1 MELEKNSLQMIKKI
15 FQGLGDANSND
26 LAQHRITISVFFFL
40 SGFIF
45 STFTSRIPGLQDRFS
60 MNNAELGILL
70 ACLPAG
76 LIISMPFA
84 GIIINRYSIKNIL
97 SISSF
102 LYIGLLVLLGFS
114 TSIWQLYSI
123 LFLFGVTR
131 TFFNIS
137 VNTISVVLQAKFEK
151 KIINTFHGIW
161 SFAALAGALLSLV
174 LIGNNVDIQS
184 HVLVVSLVC
193 LFFTIIYY
201 EHIPNMVSAKTKF
214 KLIDSKQKGL
224 IYLGCIAFGTMFC
237 EGIMGDWSG
246 LYFSK
251 VGEVSNKYYV
261 VGYTFYLTAMLI
273 GRFFGD
279 KLMAKYGESIIIKFS
294 SFLLSTGFLISII
307 FTSPAVIVI
316 GFLLV
321 GFGVSCIIPIT
332 FLLSSKA
339 NDVPVSMAISTI
351 SLMGYVGFLLGP
363 PLIGFISNALN
374 LRWAFLTCFFFSILI
389 GFFVNKYQNMAP
401 G

>member
-1 MELEKNSLQMIKKI
+1 MILIKKILPRLIFNEKNSLVQ
-15 FQGLGDANSND
+15 N
-26 LAQHRITISVFFFL
+26 RITISVFFFL

-60 MNNAELGILL
+60 LNNAELGILL

-76 LIISMPFA
+76 LISSMPFA
-84 GIIINRYSIKNIL
+84 GVIINRFSIKNIL
-97 SISSF
+97 SFSCF
-102 LYIGLLVLLGFS
+102 LYLVLLVLLGFS
-114 TSIWQLYSI
+114 TSVWQLYFV

-131 TFFNIS
+131 TFFNVS
-137 VNTISVVLQAKFEK
+137 VNTISVILQAKFEK

-161 SFAALAGALLSLV
+161 SFAALSGALLSLV
-174 LIGNNVDIQS
+174 LIGNNVGIQS
-184 HVLVVSLVC
+184 HVLVVSLGC
-193 LFFTIIYY
+193 LFFTLLYY
-201 EHIPNMVSAKTKF
+201 RHIPDLVSEKSKF
-214 KLIDSKQKGL
+214 KLIDGKQKSL
-224 IYLGCIAFGTMFC
+224 LYLGCIAFGTMFC

-279 KLMAKYGESIIIKFS
+279 KLMAKYGESNIIKFS
-294 SFLLSTGFLISII
+294 SCLLSIGFLISIL
-307 FTSPAVIVI
+307 FTSPAIIVI

-332 FLLSSKA
+332 FLLSSKT

-351 SLMGYVGFLLGP
+351 SFMGYLGFLIGP
-363 PLIGFISNALN
+363 PLIGYISNISN
-374 LRWAFLTCFFFSILI
+374 LRWAFLACFFFSILV
-389 GFFVNKYQNMAP
+389 GFFAVKFEHIQ
-401 G
+401 GK

>member
-1 MELEKNSLQMIKKI
+1 MKKVFPGSSVNEKNELDK
-15 FQGLGDANSND
+15 N
-26 LAQHRITISVFFFL
+26 RITISVFFFL
-40 SGFIF
+40 SGIIF

-76 LIISMPFA
+76 LICSMPFA
-84 GIIINRYSIKNIL
+84 GVILNRYSIKNIL
-97 SISSF
+97 SISCF
-102 LYIGLLVLLGFS
+102 LYLILLVLLGFS
-114 TSIWQLYSI
+114 TNVWQLYFV

-137 VNTISVVLQAKFEK
+137 VNTISVILQSKFEK

-161 SFAALAGALLSLV
+161 SFAALAGALLSLA
-174 LIGNNVDIQS
+174 LIGNNVGIQS
-184 HVLVVSLVC
+184 HVLVVSLAC
-193 LFFTIIYY
+193 LFFTLIYY
-201 EHIPNMVSAKTKF
+201 RQIPVVISEKREF
-214 KLIDSKQKGL
+214 RLIDRKQKTL
-224 IYLGCIAFGTMFC
+224 LYLGFIAFCTMFC

-251 VGEVSNKYYV
+251 VGQVSNKYYV
-261 VGYTFYLTAMLI
+261 VGYTFYLTSMLI

-279 KLMAKYGESIIIKFS
+279 KLTAKYGEANIVKYS
-294 SFLLSTGFLISII
+294 SYLLSIGFLISII
-307 FTSPAVIVI
+307 LPSPVFIVI

-339 NDVPVSMAISTI
+339 SDVPVSMAISTI
-351 SLMGYVGFLLGP
+351 SLMGYMGFLIGP
-363 PLIGFISNALN
+363 PLIGFISNNSN
-374 LRWAFLTCFFFSILI
+374 LRWAFLTCFFFSVLV
-389 GFFVNKYQNMAP
+389 GFFAVKYERSRVKLLEEE
-401 G
+401 